1 MQGCNLILAEILD
14 HLDRFVNKLS
24 VLWWVFFSTSYV
36 ERNFIALRVVQS
48 KIPHRQ

>member
-14 HLDRFVNKLS
+14 DPDRFINEPS
-24 VLWWVFFSTSYV
+24 VLWWVFSTFYV
-36 ERNFIALRVVQS
+36 ARNFIALRVVQS

>member
-14 HLDRFVNKLS
+14 DPGWFIKEPS
-24 VLWWVFFSTSYV
+24 VLWWVFSTSYF